1 MWLTEIKR
9 YARDN
14 VEKLLIGNKLDIV
27 SKKVVEYSIAKVR
40 LADSPPLSN

>member
-1 MWLTEIKR
+1 MWLAEIKR

-14 VEKLLIGNKLDIV
+14 VEKLLVGNKLDLM
-27 SKKVVEYSIAKVR
+27 SKKVVEYSIAKAR

>member
-9 YARDN
+9 YAKDN
-14 VEKLLIGNKLDIV
+14 VEKLLIGNKLDLM

-40 LADSPPLSN
+40 LADSLPLSN